1 MTAQVTDLDPVSIV
15 QTRMGVIAPPGQSEN
30 WISMRDD
37 GVGPDAIAGDG
48 IWSIL
53 VEVRPG
59 VPGGVTTVE
68 IRGSD
73 QQLAQTPVNDR
84 TFSIELG
91 SSEEGGGGGQAVL
104 EGASQEWLVFGII
117 GLFVILAIVGITMW
131 IRGGG
136 LKQMMPSEG
145 PWK

>member
-1 MTAQVTDLDPVSIV
+1 
-15 QTRMGVIAPPGQSEN
+15 
-30 WISMRDD
+30 MRDD

-68 IRGSD
+68 IRGID

-91 SSEEGGGGGQAVL
+91 SSEEGDGGGQAVL

-117 GLFVILAIVGITMW
+117 GLFIILAIVGITMW

>member
-1 MTAQVTDLDPVSIV
+1 
-15 QTRMGVIAPPGQSEN
+15 
-30 WISMRDD
+30 MRDD
-37 GVGPDAIAGDG
+37 GVGPDEISGDG
-48 IWSIL
+48 IWSVTI
-53 VEVRPG
+53 EVRPG

-68 IRGSD
+68 IRGID

-91 SSEEGGGGGQAVL
+91 TSDEGGGGQAVL

-117 GLFVILAIVGITMW
+117 GLFAILAIVGITMW

-136 LKQMMPSEG
+136 LKQMVPSED